1 MRIVR
6 YSYQNQIQLGILQDE
21 EIFALGLGSDTT
33 PAIPLLHR
41 KRDELVSDALS
52 SKPTP
57 LQDARLLAPI
67 RRPGKIVCLG
77 RNYVAHA
84 EESGMPVPEEPI
96 IFPKASSAVVGPGDP
111 IVHHKICT
119 RVDHEVE
126 LAVVIGD
133 SCRYVREEDALEK
146 VLGYTVINDV
156 TARDMQKMDIE
167 NRNPWFRSKSLDTF
181 CPLGP
186 WIVTS
191 EEIPEPQK
199 LSLECRVNGEVR
211 QHGNTRDMIFP
222 VTQLIEFISAH
233 MTLEPG
239 DIIATGTPEGISPIK
254 PGDVVEC
261 EVQQIGVLQN
271 PVIDDPQ
278 RGS

>member
-1 MRIVR
+1 MKIVR
-6 YSYQNQIQLGILQDE
+6 FSYKDEVQLGILQGE
-21 EIFALGLGSDTT
+21 EIFSLSLGSDTT

-41 KRDELVSDALS
+41 NRDELASDALS
-52 SKPTP
+52 SKSIPVKE
-57 LQDARLLAPI
+57 ARLLAPI

-84 EESGMPVPEEPI
+84 EESGMPVPQEPI
-96 IFPKASSAVVGPGDP
+96 VFPKASSAVIGPGDP

-133 SCRYVREEDALEK
+133 PCRYVRGEDALEK

-156 TARDMQKMDIE
+156 TARDMQKRDIE
-167 NRNPWFRSKSLDTF
+167 STNPWFRSKSLDTF

-191 EEIPEPQK
+191 EEIPDPQK

-239 DIIATGTPEGISPIK
+239 DIIATGTPEGISPIR

-261 EVQQIGVLQN
+261 EVEGIGVLRN

>member
-1 MRIVR
+1 MKIVR
-6 YSYQNQIQLGILQDE
+6 YSYENQVQLGILQDE
-21 EIFALGLGSDTT
+21 EIFPLSLGSDTT

-41 KRDELVSDALS
+41 KRTELASDALS
-52 SKPTP
+52 SKSIPVE
-57 LQDARLLAPI
+57 DARLLAPI

-84 EESGMPVPEEPI
+84 EESGMPVPQEPI
-96 IFPKASSAVVGPGDP
+96 VFPKASSAVIGPGDP

-133 SCRYVREEDALEK
+133 QCRYVRGEDALEK

-156 TARDMQKMDIE
+156 TARDMQKRDIE
-167 NRNPWFRSKSLDTF
+167 SRNPWFRSKSLDTF

-191 EEIPEPQK
+191 EEIPDPQR

-239 DIIATGTPEGISPIK
+239 DIIATGTPEGISPIR

-261 EVQQIGVLQN
+261 EVEGIGVLRN

>member
-1 MRIVR
+1 MKIVR
-6 YSYQNQIQLGILQDE
+6 YSYENQVQLGILQDE
-21 EIFALGLGSDTT
+21 EIFPLSLGPHTT

-41 KRDELVSDALS
+41 KRDELASDALS
-52 SKPTP
+52 SKSIPVE
-57 LQDARLLAPI
+57 DARLLAPI

-96 IFPKASSAVVGPGDP
+96 IFAKASSAVTGPGGP

-133 SCRYVREEDALEK
+133 QCRYVRGEDALEK

-156 TARDMQKMDIE
+156 TARDMQKRDIE
-167 NRNPWFRSKSLDTF
+167 SRNPWFRSKSLDTF

-191 EEIPEPQK
+191 EEIPDPQR

-211 QHGNTRDMIFP
+211 QHGNTREMIFP

-239 DIIATGTPEGISPIK
+239 DIIATGTPEGISPIR

-261 EVQQIGVLQN
+261 EVEGIGVLRN

>member
-1 MRIVR
+1 MKIVR
-6 YSYQNQIQLGILQDE
+6 YSYENQVQLGILQDE
-21 EIFALGLGSDTT
+21 EIFPLSLGSDTT

-41 KRDELVSDALS
+41 KRDELASDALS
-52 SKPTP
+52 SKSIPVE
-57 LQDARLLAPI
+57 DARLLAPI

-84 EESGMPVPEEPI
+84 EESGMPVPQEPI
-96 IFPKASSAVVGPGDP
+96 VFPKASSAVIGPGDP

-133 SCRYVREEDALEK
+133 QCRYVRGEDALEK

-156 TARDMQKMDIE
+156 TARDMQKRDIE
-167 NRNPWFRSKSLDTF
+167 SRNPWFRSKSLDTF

-191 EEIPEPQK
+191 EEIPDPQR

-211 QHGNTRDMIFP
+211 QHGNTREMIFP

-239 DIIATGTPEGISPIK
+239 DIIATGTPEGISPIR

-261 EVQQIGVLQN
+261 EVEGIGVLRN